1 MDVIKEKCPIS
12 GAYVYVYT
20 LSSGIKCYIIP
31 KSGFKT
37 SMAMAVVKFGSGD
50 TMFKQNGDFIL
61 LIYSSVSGIMLFRRH
76 ENKKPVV
83 SCWLSVIRLYLA
95 QRLSFAVFNCSCV
108 LEAAFLMQS
117 LIIWQ
122 ALFIFL
128 LSVWQHTDKTPVLG
142 SILEKML

>member
-1 MDVIKEKCPIS
+1 MSSFQFRVYITCSLIEEIMPSIS
-12 GAYVYVYT
+12 LWLT
-20 LSSGIKCYIIP
+20 D
-31 KSGFKT
+31 F
-37 SMAMAVVKFGSGD
+37 
-50 TMFKQNGDFIL
+50 MFC
-61 LIYSSVSGIMLFRRH
+61 IYSSVSGIMLFRRQ

-95 QRLSFAVFNCSCV
+95 QRLSFAVFNCSGV
-108 LEAAFLMQS
+108 AEAAFLMQS

-122 ALFIFL
+122 ALFMFL